1 MFGFFALDAL
11 VSTMTTA
18 TRAQGPFTSTQAGY
32 RAAVIQEISASRES
46 VSEKKKKH
54 FRSRDE
60 LEDGHGGESH
70 PSDDRIETGYRI

>member
-1 MFGFFALDAL
+1 MKLLLEKKKIRPRCVWCFVFFTLDAL

-46 VSEKKKKH
+46 IRRKGTILGREMS
-54 FRSRDE
+54 
-60 LEDGHGGESH
+60 
-70 PSDDRIETGYRI
+70 